1 MSSDAFE
8 LVAPVVFVIFNRPQ
22 CTAEVFAQIR
32 KAQPKELY
40 IVADGPRSD
49 HPEDIKLCGEC
60 RAIVENVDW
69 PCNVHKNY
77 SDTNL
82 GCGKRPATGFS
93 WVFDQVE
100 EAIILEDDCV
110 PSMSFFRFCQE
121 MLKKYR
127 RDDRV
132 DSISGMNLGLHS
144 DNDADYFFTS
154 ITRNWGWATWRRVW
168 QQYDYCL
175 SDFPDVQSSGR
186 LVDIF
191 LEPRFAEY
199 WYKVCDDIASG
210 KMTSA
215 WDTQFAYMSFK
226 HHGLHVYPQ
235 KNLVSYIGF
244 NEMAT
249 HTNTLEKTHRLYY
262 STRYAEDID
271 FPLRHPSCI
280 QADFRADY
288 LLMTEVFNVSPSG
301 VTFHFRRFSKN
312 ELQQMQGAST
322 LLIYGAGAVCREA
335 IPFLNEKGINRFSIV
350 VTKLSSQEQYIMG
363 NKVHEL
369 SEYIDKRTQAMV
381 LLAVTQKYQGEMI
394 KNLESMGFRQR
405 ICLL

>member
-1 MSSDAFE
+1 MKTNMFE
-8 LVAPVVFVIFNRPQ
+8 LVAPVVFVMFNRPE
-22 CTAEVFAQIR
+22 CAAKVFAQIR
-32 KAQPKELY
+32 KAKPRELY
-40 IVADGPRSD
+40 IIADGPRAD
-49 HPEDIKLCGEC
+49 HPEDIPLCNEC

-69 PCNVHKNY
+69 PCNVHQNY
-77 SDTNL
+77 SDINL

-121 MLKKYR
+121 MLEKYR
-127 RDDRV
+127 DDDRV
-132 DSISGMNLGLHS
+132 DSISGMNKGLYS
-144 DNDADYFFTS
+144 DNNADYFFTS
-154 ITRNWGWATWRRVW
+154 ITSNWGWATWRRVW
-168 QQYDYCL
+168 QQYDYYL
-175 SDFPDVQSSGR
+175 SDLSDVKSSGR
-186 LVDIF
+186 LVNIF

-199 WYKVCDDIASG
+199 WYKVFDDIASG

-249 HTNTLEKTHRLYY
+249 HTKILEKTHRMYY
-262 STRYAEDID
+262 STRYAEEID

-288 LLMTEVFNVSPSG
+288 VLMTEVFSVKIGDRSFCWE
-301 VTFHFRRFSKN
+301 TSK
-312 ELQQMQGAST
+312 EMMEMIKSARI
-322 LLIYGAGAVCREA
+322 LLIYGAGQVCREV
-335 IPFLNEKGINRFSIV
+335 IRSLSRHNIDRFQVV
-350 VTKLSSQEQYIMG
+350 VTKKESGEQYVMG
-363 NKVHEL
+363 NPVHCITRFQNEA
-369 SEYIDKRTQAMV
+369 SHAFVVVAVGKKFQDEMV
-381 LLAVTQKYQGEMI
+381 NHLKKLNFTKY
-394 KNLESMGFRQR
+394 LVV
-405 ICLL
+405 